1 MQHDAVMRATFN
13 NMNRHM
19 DRPHLRLPPW
29 TKSLSARLLFLTV
42 GFVMLAEIFVFAPS
56 VARFRIDWLRAHL
69 DSAYLA
75 ALALEATPDLM
86 VSKDLA
92 RELLTNA
99 GVEAVVLRRDD
110 RKLLLQ
116 RDDMPEKVDRNI
128 DLGEFSFASA
138 ISEAFETLIQR
149 KDRML
154 RVMGM
159 PSMAPNFKIEILVH
173 ESKLAHD
180 MYEFGWRVLG
190 LSLLISF
197 CTAALV
203 YFALNLLLVRPMR
216 RLTREMIRFRRNPQD
231 SDNIIIPDQ
240 REDEIGIAQ
249 QELANM
255 QHDLQAMLNQRRRLA
270 ALGTA
275 ATKISHDLR
284 NALATSMLMTERLAS
299 SEDKEVRAVVP
310 RLLASMERAVYISE
324 QTLSYAREAPPILDI
339 ARFTLREL
347 FEECTETILEQ
358 YTSDNAPAGPE
369 TDLAS
374 RPLAVNGDA
383 GQSPQITLNV
393 ADELVV
399 EADYDQLLR
408 IFGNLVRNAFEA
420 GATHVTIA
428 ATPCN
433 RAQVSQSNDLAGP
446 LDLGRASPTPDD
458 LDDFAPAHEQKAIE
472 ILIADNGP
480 GLPEKTIKNL
490 FVPFAGTARQGGTG
504 LGLAIA
510 RELMMAHGGTLR
522 LRASGPDG
530 TTFAAILPVNAA
542 IAHPE

>member
-1 MQHDAVMRATFN
+1 
-13 NMNRHM
+13 M

-75 ALALEATPDLM
+75 ALALEATPDQM
-86 VSKDLA
+86 VSEDLA
-92 RELLTNA
+92 RELLSNA
-99 GVEAVVLRRDD
+99 GVEAVVLRRED

-116 RDDMPEKVDRNI
+116 RDDMPAKI
-128 DLGEFSFASA
+128 DHNVNLGAFSIASA
-138 ISEAFETLIQR
+138 LSEAFETLIQP

-154 RVMGM
+154 RVIGM
-159 PSMAPNFKIEILVH
+159 PSMAPTFEIEILVH
-173 ESKLAHD
+173 EHKLAHE

-190 LSLLISF
+190 LSLVISF

-203 YFALNLLLVRPMR
+203 YFSLNLLLVRPMR
-216 RLTREMIRFRRNPQD
+216 RFTREMIRFRRNPQD
-231 SDNIIIPDQ
+231 SANIIVPDH

-255 QHDLQAMLNQRRRLA
+255 QQDLHAMLNQRRRLA

-324 QTLSYAREAPPILDI
+324 QTLSYAREAPPVLDI
-339 ARFTLREL
+339 SRFTLREL
-347 FEECTETILEQ
+347 FEECSDTMLEQ
-358 YTSDNAPAGPE
+358 IYGDTLDE
-369 TDLAS
+369 TDLT
-374 RPLAVNGDA
+374 
-383 GQSPQITLNV
+383 QSPLTLPDSSIQHHDMELNI

-408 IFGNLVRNAFEA
+408 VFGNLIRNAFEA
-420 GATHVTIA
+420 GASKIIITASTCDSTRIG
-428 ATPCN
+428 N
-433 RAQVSQSNDLAGP
+433 SDDIAGP
-446 LDLGRASPTPDD
+446 LDLVSPAAKTMDTDELPVP
-458 LDDFAPAHEQKAIE
+458 LNVKAIQ
-472 ILIADNGP
+472 ILIADDGP

-490 FVPFAGTARQGGTG
+490 FVPFAGTARRGGTG

-510 RELMMAHGGTLR
+510 RELIMAHGGSLR
-522 LRASGPDG
+522 LRASGPQG
-530 TTFAAILPVNAA
+530 TTFCAILPVNAA
-542 IAHPE
+542 PSPSSSPVA

>member
-1 MQHDAVMRATFN
+1 
-13 NMNRHM
+13 M

-92 RELLTNA
+92 RELLSNA

-116 RDDMPEKVDRNI
+116 RDDMPEKVDHNV
-128 DLGEFSFASA
+128 DLGQFSFASA
-138 ISEAFETLIQR
+138 ISEAFETLIQP

-173 ESKLAHD
+173 ESKLAHE

-190 LSLLISF
+190 LSLVISF

-216 RLTREMIRFRRNPQD
+216 RFTREMIRFRRNPQD
-231 SDNIIIPDQ
+231 NANIIVPDQ

-299 SEDKEVRAVVP
+299 SEDKEVRAVLP

-324 QTLSYAREAPPILDI
+324 QTLSYAREAPPVLDI

-347 FEECTETILEQ
+347 FEECSETILEQ
-358 YTSDNAPAGPE
+358 IATENPPHLEES
-369 TDLAS
+369 DLAARPVAMPDSS
-374 RPLAVNGDA
+374 RHTRDV
-383 GQSPQITLNV
+383 TLDI
-393 ADELVV
+393 ADELVI

-408 IFGNLVRNAFEA
+408 VFGNLVRNAFEA
-420 GATHVTIA
+420 GASHVTVQ
-428 ATPCN
+428 ATRCDSGELTHS
-433 RAQVSQSNDLAGP
+433 ADMAGP
-446 LDLGRASPTPDD
+446 LDLATPSAGNDD
-458 LDDFAPAHEQKAIE
+458 LDDMLPHQHRQTIQ
-472 ILIADNGP
+472 ILITDNGP